1 MNVKIWPRKSI
12 DKGGVACMPLRQNVR
27 EGRRDWKLT
36 MCPNCQRECWETP
49 LLAVARSQGASALCT
64 ECAIRAGI
72 NGNMPQKQEQQS
84 EVPVI
89 LADRNDIERMKHDT
103 SAENGLTGNVEFK
116 RFMQICE
123 IKDDDVVTVIKDG
136 KEMIYVEKEG
146 GRRMMVKI
154 ALAMVQS
161 GRMTPQE
168 ADDYLRHGSEPMEGE
183 E

>member
-1 MNVKIWPRKSI
+1 
-12 DKGGVACMPLRQNVR
+12 
-27 EGRRDWKLT
+27 
-36 MCPNCQRECWETP
+36 
-49 LLAVARSQGASALCT
+49 
-64 ECAIRAGI
+64 
-72 NGNMPQKQEQQS
+72 
-84 EVPVI
+84 
-89 LADRNDIERMKHDT
+89 MKHDT

-136 KEMIYVEKEG
+136 KEMIYVEKEA

>member
-12 DKGGVACMPLRQNVR
+12 DKGGVACMPLRQNVP

-64 ECAIRAGI
+64 ECAIRAEI

-89 LADRNDIERMKHDT
+89 R
-103 SAENGLTGNVEFK
+103 
-116 RFMQICE
+116 QI
-123 IKDDDVVTVIKDG
+123 VMTL
-136 KEMIYVEKEG
+136 KE
-146 GRRMMVKI
+146 
-154 ALAMVQS
+154 
-161 GRMTPQE
+161 
-168 ADDYLRHGSEPMEGE
+168 
-183 E
+183 